1 MLFIHRLL
9 LLTSTLKIIILNTKY
24 GVKIY
29 LTKKNFFYHLKK
41 KFLIF
46 FLFCQA
52 CIRNE
57 KNIIFELLDNS
68 S

>member
-29 LTKKNFFYHLKK
+29 LTKKKLFLSFKKKNFDIFFYFAKRAFEMKK
-41 KFLIF
+41 ILFL
-46 FLFCQA
+46 
-52 CIRNE
+52 NY
-57 KNIIFELLDNS
+57 
-68 S
+68 